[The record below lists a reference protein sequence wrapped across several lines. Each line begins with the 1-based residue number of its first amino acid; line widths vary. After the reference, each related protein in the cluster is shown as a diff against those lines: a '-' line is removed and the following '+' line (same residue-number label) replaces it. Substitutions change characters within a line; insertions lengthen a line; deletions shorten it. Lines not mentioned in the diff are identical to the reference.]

1 MAANEPRAL
10 VVWVLGTQRY
20 ALPVAVVERIV
31 PAMEVTS
38 LPDAPDPV
46 CGVVNLQG
54 RLVPVVDMRR
64 RLGWPERELELS
76 DQLVLARSARRWLGF
91 FVDAVQGVI
100 DPPPEARIG
109 AETIAAEMG
118 CIAGVVK
125 LADGL
130 ILIHD
135 LERLL
140 SSEQQCQ
147 LDDALAARVAAG
159 VA

>member
-1 MAANEPRAL
+1 MAGNEPRGL

-20 ALPVAVVERIV
+20 ALPVAAVERIV
-31 PAMEVTS
+31 AAMEVTP
-38 LPDAPDPV
+38 LPDAPDLV

-54 RLVPVVDMRR
+54 RLVPVVNMRQR
-64 RLGWPERELELS
+64 FGWPEREL
-76 DQLVLARSARRWLGF
+76 QLDDRLVVARTRRRWLGF

-100 DPPPEARIG
+100 DPPPEMLVT
-109 AETIAAEMG
+109 AEALCAELG
-118 CIAGVVK
+118 CIAGVAK

-140 SSEQQCQ
+140 STDQQRQ
-147 LDDALAARVAAG
+147 LDDALAAG
-159 VA
+159 VE